1 MFPPPGGGRSQ
12 HGLVSQA
19 QAGPQSGQSQPFPLS
34 GRNISAGR
42 DSTLTGTSRWTRWSS
57 RTSPCRPPPVR
68 ASLPTSSLTSPAL
81 PTSRKLRATFLLIYI
96 SLLSSRTV
104 KPHFLL
110 IRQNLRDGNEN
121 YKKLL
126 LGFRYSGVG
135 SVNSI
140 QSIYNF
146 QVSPGPV

>member
-1 MFPPPGGGRSQ
+1 M
-12 HGLVSQA
+12 L
-19 QAGPQSGQSQPFPLS
+19 
-34 GRNISAGR
+34 
-42 DSTLTGTSRWTRWSS
+42 TRWSS
-57 RTSPCRPPPVR
+57 RTFQCRPPPVVE
-68 ASLPTSSLTSPAL
+68 SLPTSSLTSPAL
-81 PTSRKLRATFLLIYI
+81 RTSRKFSSAQSNI
-96 SLLSSRTV
+96 SLSVCRLLSVNPPWSSRTV

-146 QVSPGPV
+146 QVSSVDFVVKLRENDLCILYRTNPGSMHTCWKYSVNSAGKISH